1 VSHGDGREGGRDS
14 HGCMARARE
23 GGRHGLL
30 DLRHGVASCNAT
42 QRNATQHQAAG
53 LDPACHGCPS
63 PASAKTTNRCTRDL
77 AHAQSRIDIR
87 GLGVTIGI
95 IVCCSQRLVRPDG
108 PNGLVRAAASCA
120 R

>member
-1 VSHGDGREGGRDS
+1 MGAWREQGREGDM
-14 HGCMARARE
+14 GCWTCAM
-23 GGRHGLL
+23 GL
-30 DLRHGVASCNAT
+30 RVAT